1 MVARISEVTEG
12 FGKRML
18 SQLPIGRVAAPEEIT
33 DVIIFLSSPRSSW
46 VNDSSMVVDGA
57 MSLFAR
63 DGHETL

>member
-1 MVARISEVTEG
+1 
-12 FGKRML
+12 ML